1 MSHSNAAD
9 NLEQLEA
16 RVDDLLRAY
25 ERVSSENTALREQM
39 SALSRK
45 NSTTRQRLQA
55 VIERL
60 KSLEEEA
67 EALTP

>member
-16 RVDDLLRAY
+16 RVDDLVRAY
-25 ERVSSENTALREQM
+25 QHLCAENTALREQTT
-39 SALSRK
+39 ALNRK
-45 NSTTRQRLQA
+45 NSHTRQRLHA